1 VLSLVTPR
9 AADAERVGSEAVG
22 TIYLEFGDVS
32 QAQQALGQLSGRT
45 FDGRTVKGSFVEPAE
60 YDAKFRPLAA

>member
-1 VLSLVTPR
+1 VRVVR
-9 AADAERVGSEAVG
+9 ARRAGALRVSHSF
-22 TIYLEFGDVS
+22 YLEFGDVS